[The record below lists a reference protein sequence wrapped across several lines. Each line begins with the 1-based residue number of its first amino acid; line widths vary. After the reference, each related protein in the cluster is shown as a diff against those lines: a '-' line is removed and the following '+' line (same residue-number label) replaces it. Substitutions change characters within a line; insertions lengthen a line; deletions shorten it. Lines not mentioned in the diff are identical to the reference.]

1 MNRATAH
8 FVLGILDVA
17 ALYACYYVFDEWAYI
32 GEQIEN
38 RVEQI
43 SIQAYFGL
51 YALMALI
58 PLIHALSFFSWKD
71 GARKWLSRSLI
82 ALLILLFINAFVL
95 ESRIKARLSDAGY
108 HYCQA
113 LSEQMTFSEFS
124 TYLSDHIPCQK

>member
-1 MNRATAH
+1 MNRTTAH

-38 RVEQI
+38 KVEQI
-43 SIQAYFGL
+43 SMQSYFGL

-58 PLIHALSFFSWKD
+58 PLVHALSFFNWKG
-71 GARKWLSRSLI
+71 GAQKWFSRSLI
-82 ALLILLFINAFVL
+82 AVFFMLFINAFVL
-95 ESRIKARLSDAGY
+95 ESRIKIRLSDAGY

-124 TYLSDHIPCQK
+124 TYLSDHISCQK